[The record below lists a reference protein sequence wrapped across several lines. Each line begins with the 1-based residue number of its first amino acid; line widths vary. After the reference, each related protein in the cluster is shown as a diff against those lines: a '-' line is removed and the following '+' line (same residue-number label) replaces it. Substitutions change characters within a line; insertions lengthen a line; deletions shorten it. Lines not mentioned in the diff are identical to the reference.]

1 MKRTSATALLA
12 LALIGALAGFA
23 LETTLVLTGRARF
36 DPPYTLPFALVLMA
50 ALVIVLVLPVWRSTR
65 DGRGGRSGRGGRGG
79 RDDRRSRGPR
89 MAEAGRI
96 AREPV
101 DPFYATRVVVLAKAS
116 ALTGALLA
124 GAGVGILVWLLTRSV
139 VAGLGSTVMAI
150 VAAGGALVL
159 MIAGLVAEH
168 LCTVPPDDEDDG
180 HPEGVRP

>member
-36 DPPYTLPFALVLMA
+36 DPPFTLPFALVLMA

-65 DGRGGRSGRGGRGG
+65 DGRRGGRGG
-79 RDDRRSRGPR
+79 RDDRGSRGPR

-124 GAGVGILVWLLTRSV
+124 GAGAGILVWLLTRSV

-168 LCTVPPDDEDDG
+168 LCTVPPDDDDDG
-180 HPEGVRP
+180 HREGVRP

>member
-1 MKRTSATALLA
+1 VKRTSATALLA

-36 DPPYTLPFALVLMA
+36 DPPFTLPFALVLMA

-65 DGRGGRSGRGGRGG
+65 DGRRGG
-79 RDDRRSRGPR
+79 RDDRGSRGPR

-124 GAGVGILVWLLTRSV
+124 GAGAGILVWLLTRSV

-168 LCTVPPDDEDDG
+168 LCTVPPDDDDDG
-180 HPEGVRP
+180 HREGVRP